1 MVFASYTFHLNTIS
15 IVAVKWSL
23 DRKSCHKFAIPRQQI
38 YIQGFEVP
46 QECFQ
51 TACFFTKCYQNAWPA
66 WLTLFM
72 KCLNKTSQCTSSHFY
87 KMNHQHLL
95 PIKIGHLE
103 LLFFNAEPTSCK
115 MGFDKGSPFHK
126 GTRMRYHIL
135 NVQKWSK
142 NPPITWVVSPKLR
155 CVQKS
160 TSLSLPRS
168 SEVVCKSRHGC
179 IYNASVL
186 AVRQT
191 VHCNRVI
198 LNSSLWKILLKTTA
212 FWVLVIQSRKCVESQ
227 SLKTKNWWKS
237 KLDIFTM
244 YTYIGRSYSYWY
256 ISYIYT
262 YIYILYTASK
272 LCQKERVL
280 WLPACD
286 WDGLEEGS

>member
-1 MVFASYTFHLNTIS
+1 MVFASDTFHLNNIS
-15 IVAVKWSL
+15 IVTVKWSL
-23 DRKSCHKFAIPRQQI
+23 DRKSCHKFAIPSQQI

-46 QECFQ
+46 QKCFQ
-51 TACFFTKCYQNAWPA
+51 TACFFSKCYQNAWPA

-95 PIKIGHLE
+95 PIKTGHLE
-103 LLFFNAEPTSCK
+103 SLFFNSEPTSCK
-115 MGFDKGSPFHK
+115 MEFDKGSPFHK

-142 NPPITWVVSPKLR
+142 NLPITWVVSPKLR

-191 VHCNRVI
+191 VHCNRVV
-198 LNSSLWKILLKTTA
+198 SSLHVNLYHSKFFFVENTCENNCLLGAGHSIKKMCRVTKSENQKLMKVKT
-212 FWVLVIQSRKCVESQ
+212 
-227 SLKTKNWWKS
+227 
-237 KLDIFTM
+237 
-244 YTYIGRSYSYWY
+244 
-256 ISYIYT
+256 T
-262 YIYILYTASK
+262 YIYNVYI
-272 LCQKERVL
+272 
-280 WLPACD
+280 
-286 WDGLEEGS
+286 

>member
-1 MVFASYTFHLNTIS
+1 
-15 IVAVKWSL
+15 
-23 DRKSCHKFAIPRQQI
+23 
-38 YIQGFEVP
+38 
-46 QECFQ
+46 
-51 TACFFTKCYQNAWPA
+51 
-66 WLTLFM
+66 M

-87 KMNHQHLL
+87 KIEPPASPSNQDWTLG
-95 PIKIGHLE
+95 I
-103 LLFFNAEPTSCK
+103 LFFNAEPTSCK

-126 GTRMRYHIL
+126 GNKDAVSHT
-135 NVQKWSK
+135 QCSKWSK

-191 VHCNRVI
+191 SPLQQGHSKFFFVENTSENNC
-198 LNSSLWKILLKTTA
+198 LLGAGHSIK
-212 FWVLVIQSRKCVESQ
+212 KCVESQ

-244 YTYIGRSYSYWY
+244 YTYIGRSYNYWY
-256 ISYIYT
+256 ILFIYT
-262 YIYILYTASK
+262 YTILYTASK